1 MIATDGD
8 ANIEDLHPIF
18 LRRLAAMF
26 ADPRARGLLFVRD
39 GARFLQQQIDRWNVY
54 LAGGPLAAN
63 PWKVLGERV
72 MFGLRLIIEGGW
84 HQIQKGSGKAY
95 AADIGGYKALSA
107 SVWNDLVPW
116 HSDYLAGKPAPYG
129 LTRTVQPK
137 NSPWEP
143 WHVQPLG
150 DVTTPYD
157 SDPEEPLMALT
168 DAEQADLLAR
178 TKRIDG
184 ELDAVLKNQAAL
196 TAAIN
201 TLAQSVADISTQV
214 VGPDSV
220 GVKLTA
226 WQRKNLVD
234 AIKAG

>member
-1 MIATDGD
+1 MIPTLPTDGD
-8 ANIEDLHPIF
+8 ANVNDLHPIF
-18 LRRLAAMF
+18 IRRLAAMF
-26 ADPRARGLLFVRD
+26 ADPRARGLLYVRD
-39 GARFLQQQIDRWNVY
+39 GARTLQDQIDRWNAY
-54 LAGGPLAAN
+54 QAGGNLAAN

-95 AADIGGYKALSA
+95 AADIGGYKALA
-107 SVWNDLVPW
+107 PSVWNDLVPW

-137 NSPWEP
+137 SSPWEP

-157 SDPEEPLMALT
+157 NPPEEHPFMALT

-178 TKRIDG
+178 TIRVDA
-184 ELDAVLKNQAAL
+184 ELDDVKASLRAL
-196 TAAIN
+196 TSAVGAI
-201 TLAQSVADISTQV
+201 TAQV
-214 VGPDSV
+214 VGVDAK
-220 GVKLTA
+220 GVKLTQ
-226 WQRKNLVD
+226 WQRDNLECKCKD
-234 AIKAG
+234 A